1 MERALWSR
9 IDVAQLDRALP
20 PSLPRP
26 WLKETGRAKCDADQ
40 EAYEVACMELAAFLA
55 WLIAQAHAR
64 RATEV
69 LADMKSRRGLL
80 AEVAT
85 SWMRLPDDAKM
96 EWIPSESRQAACP
109 ALLNGPSCLPRRCA
123 HLEPSAEGELGAQ
136 ATTAP
141 QDLRGLAR
149 SWRRRC
155 PPMTMMSGAEHDPAR
170 P

>member
-26 WLKETGRAKCDADQ
+26 WLNETGDLGAAKCADQ

-55 WLIAQAHAR
+55 WLIAQARAR

-96 EWIPSESRQAACP
+96 DWIPSDHHAFLADVLTSSPLQESWLPKRRLRRKTCNSQVLAP
-109 ALLNGPSCLPRRCA
+109 AMPSKDDDV
-123 HLEPSAEGELGAQ
+123 LGRA
-136 ATTAP
+136 
-141 QDLRGLAR
+141 
-149 SWRRRC
+149 
-155 PPMTMMSGAEHDPAR
+155 
-170 P
+170 

>member
-1 MERALWSR
+1 MEHALWSR

-20 PSLPRP
+20 PSLLRP
-26 WLKETGRAKCDADQ
+26 WRFDETGE

-55 WLIAQAHAR
+55 WLIAQARAR

-96 EWIPSESRQAACP
+96 DWIPSDHHAFLADVLTSSPLQKESWVP
-109 ALLNGPSCLPRRCA
+109 ERRLRRKTCQ
-123 HLEPSAEGELGAQ
+123 PGLGAGD
-136 ATTAP
+136 A
-141 QDLRGLAR
+141 LHG
-149 SWRRRC
+149 RC
-155 PPMTMMSGAEHDPAR
+155 VPTDQFTQPHHSF
-170 P
+170 